1 MSSPLDFSEFIDP
14 NASTGAGT
22 NSGELN
28 TGNPGG
34 ANKGAA
40 WGGVPASSA
49 GSSPWSG
56 QKSTTYTDA
65 FGVGGSATLSG
76 TSITPVSPPVILL
89 YSSLLS
95 AGLGAVLA
103 WILGS
108 SAMTLLGWVFA
119 GPIAI
124 GLIGYYHKV
133 DTLRRATDLYAEPGY
148 LKILYMTTI
157 AVCLVAVVIA
167 AVFVGLWWGRA

>member
-14 NASTGAGT
+14 NASTGTGS

-28 TGNPGG
+28 SGNRVG
-34 ANKGAA
+34 ANQGAS
-40 WGGVPASSA
+40 WGEVPASSA
-49 GSSPWSG
+49 EKSPWAV
-56 QKSTTYTDA
+56 QESTTGTDA
-65 FGVGGSATLSG
+65 FEVGGTATPSG
-76 TSITPVSPPVILL
+76 TSITPASPPAVFL

-103 WILGS
+103 WILES

-148 LKILYMTTI
+148 LKILYVTTI

>member
-14 NASTGAGT
+14 NASTGAGS
-22 NSGELN
+22 NSGQLN
-28 TGNPGG
+28 TGNPGSENEG
-34 ANKGAA
+34 AV
-40 WGGVPASSA
+40 WGGIPATSA
-49 GSSPWSG
+49 ESSPWAG
-56 QKSTTYTDA
+56 QKSTADTDA
-65 FGVGGSATLSG
+65 FGVGGNATSSG
-76 TSITPVSPPVILL
+76 TSITPASPPAILL

-95 AGLGAVLA
+95 AGLGATLA

-108 SAMTLLGWVFA
+108 SAMTLLGWVLA

-133 DTLRRATDLYAEPGY
+133 DTSRRATDLYAEPGH
-148 LKILYMTTI
+148 LKILYTTTM